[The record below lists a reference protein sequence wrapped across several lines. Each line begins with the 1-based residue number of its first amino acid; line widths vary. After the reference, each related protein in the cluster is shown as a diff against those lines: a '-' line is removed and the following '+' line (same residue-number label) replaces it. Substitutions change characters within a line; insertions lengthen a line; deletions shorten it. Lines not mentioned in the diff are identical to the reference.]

1 MDEWIR
7 WHGVIPGLTID
18 SVRARV
24 KDSCSGLVERSRL
37 RPRVFRAVVLI
48 IVTVSRVSPSKYND
62 VSSDRY
68 RRLYSAK
75 FPLGLGGGVSVS
87 AGSISNTE
95 QVETRLW
102 SRRLVVW
109 CVILVGLILMLYA
122 SVIKGLVEQWWTD
135 TDYGYGF
142 FVPLFSGYILWHGR
156 ERWTKTEIKP
166 SNFGLVAMLGAVG
179 LLLLGSLGAELFTS
193 RFSLL
198 VLLAGMILFLA
209 GWKML
214 RAVFFPLGYLVW
226 MIPIPVIIYNQITF
240 PLQLLAS
247 RLASAWLELAHV
259 PVLRDGNILIMSNYS
274 LEVVEACSGIRSL
287 MTLMALAVAYGY
299 LVSSQRWV
307 RYVLAAFM
315 LPIAIVTNAI
325 RVMGAGMLAHRFGPA
340 AAEGFLHE
348 FSGWAIF
355 LVALVLM
362 FGSYWILQHI
372 GKRRRKAAHV

>member
-1 MDEWIR
+1 M
-7 WHGVIPGLTID
+7 
-18 SVRARV
+18 
-24 KDSCSGLVERSRL
+24 
-37 RPRVFRAVVLI
+37 
-48 IVTVSRVSPSKYND
+48 
-62 VSSDRY
+62 
-68 RRLYSAK
+68 
-75 FPLGLGGGVSVS
+75 SVS
-87 AGSISNTE
+87 AESFSNPE
-95 QVETRLW
+95 RVETRLW

-109 CVILVGLILMLYA
+109 CLILVGLILMLYA
-122 SVIKGLVEQWWTD
+122 SVIRNLVAQWWTD
-135 TDYGYGF
+135 ADYSHGF
-142 FVPLFSGYILWHGR
+142 FVPLFSSYILWHER

-166 SNFGLVAMLGAVG
+166 SNFGFVIILGAIG

-214 RAVFFPLGYLVW
+214 RAVSFPLGYLMW

-240 PLQLLAS
+240 PLQLIAS
-247 RLASAWLELAHV
+247 RLATAGLELARV

-299 LVSSQRWV
+299 LASPRRWV
-307 RYVLAAFM
+307 RYVLAALM
-315 LPIAIVTNAI
+315 VPIAIVTNAI
-325 RVMGAGMLAHRFGPA
+325 RIMGAGILAHRFGPA

-355 LVALVLM
+355 LVALALM
-362 FGSYWILQHI
+362 FGSHLILRHI
-372 GKRRRKAAHV
+372 GERRRKAANV